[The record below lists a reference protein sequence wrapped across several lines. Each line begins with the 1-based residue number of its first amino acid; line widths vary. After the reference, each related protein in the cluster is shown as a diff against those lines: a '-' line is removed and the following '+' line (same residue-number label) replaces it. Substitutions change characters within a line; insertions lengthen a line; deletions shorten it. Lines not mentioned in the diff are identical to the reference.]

1 MDQVTLRVDAVDL
14 DLYDWHFE
22 GLEWLLI
29 TCRGSAGIWVGGF
42 RWIQGGFGECSPN
55 IACDWGFLLGL

>member
-14 DLYDWHFE
+14 DLYDWHLA
-22 GLEWLLI
+22 GLDLLLI

-42 RWIQGGFGECSPN
+42 RWIQGGFGEC
-55 IACDWGFLLGL
+55 